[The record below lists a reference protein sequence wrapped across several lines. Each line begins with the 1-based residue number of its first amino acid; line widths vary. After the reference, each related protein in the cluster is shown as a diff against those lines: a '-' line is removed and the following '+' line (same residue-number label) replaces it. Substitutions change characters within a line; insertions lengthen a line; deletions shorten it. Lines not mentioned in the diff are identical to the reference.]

1 MRTRNQRKRR
11 QHTKRKHRYSTRKR
25 RGGTSPDVPFVT
37 EQIDKLRQ
45 ELSGQMDETNIEFL
59 ASTYRMVLESQ
70 FDKRQQL
77 MSDFIREC
85 IGAYKQE
92 YERKEGLSFFD
103 YSGVNTLFKRLE
115 QGLGFRYFSDVLN
128 KIFKFTVVEP
138 PEEIKPAPEN
148 DEKIHLFR
156 CMLYRLYKRALE
168 LDRFIR
174 TPRDVKNF
182 TLWRGV
188 KGGNLIEIAG
198 LTEPGQVYTFDYL
211 VSGAFKIEGALGFT
225 DPTKRVICEIF
236 FKDTIPGI
244 CISADLECEVL
255 LGKGAT
261 VRYVGEK
268 PYNKDGVDY
277 TIKEFLY
284 LGLVDED
291 REVVFV
297 DTLEGINNKEVMKL
311 YRSEEDSSSPSQRN
325 QYFGTVI
332 EADLEQCI
340 SKLYQD
346 RGSRLTRH
354 NAGPTLLNKM
364 SPSNYGLGGPVFI
377 RPPSGNG
384 SGIASMP
391 PPPSRNRPGLPL
403 MPPAS
408 ENDSQSKR
416 PKI

>member
-11 QHTKRKHRYSTRKR
+11 QLTKKKKHRHSTRKR
-25 RGGTSPDVPFVT
+25 GGSSRNVPFVT

-45 ELSGQMDETNIEFL
+45 DLAGQMDEINIEFL
-59 ASTYRMVLESQ
+59 ASTYSMVLGSQ

-103 YSGVNTLFKRLE
+103 YSGANTLFKRLE

-128 KIFKFTVVEP
+128 KIFKFTVIEP
-138 PEEIKPAPEN
+138 PAEINPAPK

-168 LDRFIR
+168 LDGFIR
-174 TPRDVKNF
+174 KPRDVKNF

-198 LTEPGQVYTFDYL
+198 LTDPGQVYTFDYL

-225 DPTKRVICEIF
+225 DPKNRVICEIF
-236 FKDTIPGI
+236 FKDKIPGI

-255 LGKGAT
+255 LGKGTT

-268 PYNKDGVDY
+268 NYNKDGIDY
-277 TIKEFLY
+277 TIKEFIY

-291 REVVFV
+291 REDVFV
-297 DTLEGINNKEVMKL
+297 DTLEGIDDKEFMKL
-311 YRSEEDSSSPSQRN
+311 YRSEEDSSSPSQRD

-332 EADLEQCI
+332 EDDLEKCI
-340 SKLYQD
+340 AKLYQD
-346 RGSRLTRH
+346 RGSYLSRS
-354 NAGPTLLNKM
+354 NARPAPPNNM
-364 SPSNYGLGGPVFI
+364 SPSNYGYGGPVFI
-377 RPPSGNG
+377 RPPPGNG
-384 SGIASMP
+384 
-391 PPPSRNRPGLPL
+391 PSPVKSSRL
-403 MPPAS
+403 
-408 ENDSQSKR
+408 SKSKKER
-416 PKI
+416 KGEGKMALAQPYKKPESKK